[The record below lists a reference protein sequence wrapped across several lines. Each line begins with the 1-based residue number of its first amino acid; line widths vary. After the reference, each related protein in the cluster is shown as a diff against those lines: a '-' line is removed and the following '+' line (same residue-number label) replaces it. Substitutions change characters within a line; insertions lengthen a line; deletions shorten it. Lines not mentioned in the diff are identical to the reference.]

1 MVRRFAHLTWTRVC
15 GLKLSHTVCLSHA
28 ETMIKY

>member
-1 MVRRFAHLTWTRVC
+1 MARRFAHLTWPRVY
-15 GLKLSHTVCLSHA
+15 GLKLSHNVCLFHA